1 MKHRGRPQPSPLSAG
16 CSPPGAMADL
26 FEHFLQLIDAGYRL
40 RMIGGYVRSGGRDGN
55 SHARMHARVR
65 RHHFEDDVIE
75 HMTEAQH
82 GELTA
87 TAACIKDFASLAK
100 PGFAEM
106 QILLRD
112 ELINQITGGESVA
125 KSDLDVAF
133 TGHSSRHS
141 PHALLPVTV
150 AIVYR
155 RHI

>member
-1 MKHRGRPQPSPLSAG
+1 
-16 CSPPGAMADL
+16 MARIL
-26 FEHFLQLIDAGYRL
+26 VHFLQLIDAGNHL
-40 RMIGGYVRSGGRDGN
+40 RKIRKDVGCGVRGGN

-133 TGHSSRHS
+133 TGPSSHRPS
-141 PHALLPVTV
+141 HALLPVV
-150 AIVYR
+150 VIVYR
-155 RHI
+155 RYI

>member
-1 MKHRGRPQPSPLSAG
+1 MKHRGRPQPSRLSAG
-16 CSPPGAMADL
+16 CYPPGAMAEL

-40 RMIGGYVRSGGRDGN
+40 RMMRGYVRNGGRDGN
-55 SHARMHARVR
+55 SQARTHARVR
-65 RHHFEDDVIE
+65 KYRFEDDVIE

-133 TGHSSRHS
+133 TGHSSHRP
-141 PHALLPVTV
+141 PHDLLPVV
-150 AIVYR
+150 VIVYR
-155 RHI
+155 RQI

>member
-16 CSPPGAMADL
+16 CYPPGAMAEL

-40 RMIGGYVRSGGRDGN
+40 RMIRGYVGSGGRDGN

-82 GELTA
+82 GEVTA
-87 TAACIKDFASLAK
+87 TAACIKDFASLAE
-100 PGFAEM
+100 PAFAEM

-112 ELINQITGGESVA
+112 ELINQITGGESVP
-125 KSDLDVAF
+125 KGNLDVAF
-133 TGHSSRHS
+133 TGHSTHYT
-141 PHALLPVTV
+141 PHALLPVV
-150 AIVYR
+150 VIVYR